1 MARKGRILGFCG
13 VRSPRAAPASV
24 GPLEDTWGPPG
35 AVSWQATDKPG
46 KPPSAGLALRH
57 SFATAL
63 LAKGVDLRTVQ
74 DLMRHKTAAMTM
86 RYAHST
92 SERRRA
98 AVEKVLA

>member
-1 MARKGRILGFCG
+1 
-13 VRSPRAAPASV
+13 
-24 GPLEDTWGPPG
+24 
-35 AVSWQATDKPG
+35 
-46 KPPSAGLALRH
+46 LRH

-74 DLMRHKTAAMTM
+74 DLMRHKTPAMTM

-98 AVEKVLA
+98 AVGKVLA